1 MDCFVLCCR
10 YKIQMVLLPTIN
22 WFQKSPFS
30 WDIKKSWV
38 VIMTS
43 RLFFMRSVPCRRWYC
58 YSHLAR
64 SYRSFSR
71 QALPDIQK
79 FFRKSH
85 SSSSEFISTMNLS
98 SPMDRTRQH
107 SSSRTTSEIYARTAM
122 GLQIDRNMI
131 KLQGGTLTL
140 NHANNIIVVTVPLD

>member
-1 MDCFVLCCR
+1 
-10 YKIQMVLLPTIN
+10 
-22 WFQKSPFS
+22 
-30 WDIKKSWV
+30 
-38 VIMTS
+38 MTS

-64 SYRSFSR
+64 LYRSFSR

-85 SSSSEFISTMNLS
+85 SKHCARPSTIRLILKADHRQFVIGIEGDFSSHPDGNGT
-98 SPMDRTRQH
+98 PMDRTQQH
-107 SSSRTTSEIYARTAM
+107 SSSRTTSEIYSRTAM

-140 NHANNIIVVTVPLD
+140 NHVNNIIVVTVPLD